1 MNGRSSI
8 PPGTQV
14 DLSFAAMLADLK
26 APMLDRHDAHSDALM
41 TAMAYVALRD
51 LAERGIRIPR
61 QPLRGAHSFEIG

>member
-1 MNGRSSI
+1 MGNATR
-8 PPGTQV
+8 
-14 DLSFAAMLADLK
+14 LSCRAK
-26 APMLDRHDAHSDALM
+26 NPTGSVTDALM